1 MYRKELSWKEFDES
15 VFGMFENAKVTGCVV
30 CPFGRQKSANGWSF
44 TCLSDE
50 IQIFLNSPP
59 LETKSECKVS
69 YLFGQDQFDFHK
81 KAIEEDN
88 PIMKFPY
95 YAKMCPFPQDKAGR
109 IPIVKAVDMLNW
121 IDRTFL
127 GSKSPMEY
135 LKEVL
140 KSDTFTLCK
149 LEQTIPLVTAK
160 SKELLDKL
168 FPEESKDEE
177 LMDAWTLGNRGNFRE
192 QITRVHQQLIQEL
205 LLNEKVLH
213 KDINIIPLYTNEV
226 FHKAILCIATELV
239 AFAENS
245 RTFSTSRIHS
255 ALEASYLE
263 TWKLIG
269 VSLSV
274 LTSMPGPLRSCLRNL
289 EESILRCR
297 AFEEDAEFAKHVAGM
312 RVISNLVL
320 DVPFKI
326 H

>member
-15 VFGMFENAKVTGCVV
+15 VFGTFENAKITGCVV
-30 CPFGRQKSANGWSF
+30 CPFGRQKNANGWSF

-50 IQIFLNSPP
+50 IQIFLNAPS
-59 LETKSECKVS
+59 LEIKPEHKVL
-69 YLFGQDQFDFHK
+69 YLFGQEQFDLQK
-81 KAIEEDN
+81 KAIEEET
-88 PIMKFPY
+88 PIVKFPY

-149 LEQTIPLVTAK
+149 LEQTIPIVTIK

-168 FPEESKDEE
+168 FPEEKGEKQT
-177 LMDAWTLGNRGNFRE
+177 DAWTLGNRANFRE

-226 FHKAILCIATELV
+226 FHKAVLCVATELV

-245 RTFSTSRIHS
+245 VAFSTSRIHLS
-255 ALEASYLE
+255 
-263 TWKLIG
+263 LIHI
-269 VSLSV
+269 
-274 LTSMPGPLRSCLRNL
+274 C
-289 EESILRCR
+289 RCR
-297 AFEEDAEFAKHVAGM
+297 RYAVCRSRWSPYH
-312 RVISNLVL
+312 
-320 DVPFKI
+320 
-326 H
+326 